1 MFTLISQIIAR
12 SGLGGVFLLMLVE
25 NLVPIIPS
33 ELILPFAGFEASR
46 GAFSAVSAI
55 GAGAAGSIIGGVAW
69 YGIGRRFGL
78 DRLRRLI
85 ERGGRWVA
93 VTPEELDRAM
103 RGFERWSGT
112 AVFIGRML
120 PGVRALI
127 CIPAGIARM
136 SFWRFL
142 ISSSLG
148 ATAWSALLVGAGLM
162 LGAHYDVLERWLNPI
177 TDGLIL
183 LGLAIYIYRVVQ
195 PPARR
200 A

>member
-1 MFTLISQIIAR
+1 
-12 SGLGGVFLLMLVE
+12 MLAE

-46 GAFSAVSAI
+46 GGFSPVAAI
-55 GAGAAGSIIGGVAW
+55 GAGAAGSIIGGAVW
-69 YGIGRRFGL
+69 YWIGRRFGL
-78 DRLRRLI
+78 ERLRGLI

-93 VTPEELDRAM
+93 VTPDELDRAM
-103 RGFERWSGT
+103 RGFERWSGP
-112 AVFIGRML
+112 AVCVGRML

-142 ISSSLG
+142 IWSSLG

-162 LGAHYDVLERWLNPI
+162 LGDHYDALDHWLNPV
-177 TDGLIL
+177 TDGLVL
-183 LGLAIYIYRVVQ
+183 LGLAIYVYRVMR

-200 A
+200 AAAG